1 VNIHLIG
8 YRGTGKST
16 VAPLVAAA
24 LGPDW
29 TWLDLDVEL
38 ERSAGRTIAAIFA
51 ESGETAF
58 RDLEEEVLAQAVR
71 RDQRVLATGGGVIGR
86 ESNRLRLAKGWNV
99 WLTAAPETIHARI
112 NGDTVTAGRRPNLTV
127 GGLKEIEELLAKR
140 EPLYR
145 EFADLVLPT
154 DHASAAALAARIVKE
169 FQAYPRRDTATG
181 ASG

>member
-1 VNIHLIG
+1 MNIHLIG

-24 LGPDW
+24 LGTGW

-38 ERSAGRTIAAIFA
+38 ERSAGRTIAQIFA
-51 ESGETAF
+51 DSGETAF
-58 RDLEEEVLAQAVR
+58 RDLEEEILAEAVG

-86 ESNRLRLAKGWNV
+86 KTNRQRLAKGWNV
-99 WLTAAPETIHARI
+99 WLTATPETIHARI

-127 GGLKEIEELLAKR
+127 GGLKEIQDLLAKR
-140 EPLYR
+140 EPIYR
-145 EFADLVLPT
+145 ELADLVLPT
-154 DHASAAALAARIVKE
+154 DHASASALAARIVEAFSERTRKDSE
-169 FQAYPRRDTATG
+169 TG